1 MTASSL
7 SLSMMMMMLMG
18 GSFSSAV
25 VVAVVTLSFWSVVV
39 EVSGEVGDMCVAVDN
54 PVVVV
59 EKMMEGALEKA
70 SKRYPDFVR
79 KSNTSKS

>member
-1 MTASSL
+1 
-7 SLSMMMMMLMG
+7 MMMMMLMG

-25 VVAVVTLSFWSVVV
+25 VVAVVTLSFWSVVVVV